1 MGRTKSDA
9 RREAFLDAAQAI
21 FQEVTFENASMSA
34 IAERVGSSKATLY
47 RYFESKE
54 ALFLELVRRSAKEHG
69 EPLMPLLQRSGG
81 VEAGD
86 ELPAAAM
93 QAMASLDPSRDIS
106 ESLKEFGR
114 RILKVFH
121 TPQRLAVRRMV
132 IAAAVDPAIGRL
144 FYEQGPLKGLQRLE
158 RYFAAAMASGRL
170 RDADPRVVSCHF
182 QGLLTSEVHD
192 VGLLNVRTSLSDR
205 QIGAIVD
212 RAVDV
217 FVRAY
222 ETART

>member
-21 FQEVTFENASMSA
+21 FQELTFENASMSA

-47 RYFESKE
+47 RYFDSKE
-54 ALFLELVRRSAKEHG
+54 ALFLELVRRSASEHG

-86 ELPAAAM
+86 QLPVVAM
-93 QAMASLDPSRDIS
+93 KAMASLDPSKDVS

-114 RILKVFH
+114 CILKTFH

-132 IAAAVDPAIGRL
+132 IAAAFDPAIGRL
-144 FYEQGPLKGLQRLE
+144 FYEQGPLKGLQYLE
-158 RYFAAAMASGRL
+158 RYFAATMASGRL

-182 QGLLTSEVHD
+182 QGLLTSEVHE
-192 VGLLNVRTSLSDR
+192 VGLLNVRTSLSDQ
-205 QIGAIVD
+205 QIRTIVD
-212 RAVDV
+212 RAVDT
-217 FVRAY
+217 FARAY
-222 ETART
+222 GISRP